1 MLLAIEITILAVAYV
16 GFSVTTQR
24 KLTNPKRTFEI
35 QQEIKKKT
43 TELNEMVKAKAS
55 QEQLAKKQKEVTGL
69 LSESMRSQMKPMFVI
84 LPIFLV
90 IFYLVFPA
98 VFSTNPNVT
107 VLSMNVNYK
116 TYFIA
121 VSFVLGLVLSM
132 SFMLYDKI
140 KLGAKKQEASVPPQG
155 A

>member
-1 MLLAIEITILAVAYV
+1 MLAIEITILAVAYV